1 MKLHKNCQMKI
12 CAMLTLVTP
21 HACLVRSLKLHLAS
35 HFEHEREE
43 LLKEARELVNR
54 TSQDILAK
62 SDWLLWCRL
71 KLWLNLAFGEP
82 SEHFLSQIIVEC
94 RNVDRYNN
102 VFTELSAYPS

>member
-1 MKLHKNCQMKI
+1 MKI

-21 HACLVRSLKLHLAS
+21 HAYLVRILKLHLAS

-43 LLKEARELVNR
+43 LLKEARELANR

-82 SEHFLSQIIVEC
+82 SEHFLSQIIAEC
-94 RNVDRYNN
+94 HNVDRYNN